1 MKRFIL
7 LFCLAFFLVSF
18 RPLDCLGQTET
29 KKVRLNHGF
38 EISIKGNPSTGY
50 QWTAQF
56 DSQFLKLT
64 SKEHVRDSS
73 KPKHYVGVPGMTK
86 FVFMPTKVGKTS
98 IKLIYMRPW
107 EKKTIKTKEYIVEIS
122 R

>member
-18 RPLDCLGQTET
+18 GSLDCLGQTET
-29 KKVRLNHGF
+29 KKVHLNHQF
-38 EISIKGNPSTGY
+38 EISVKGNPSTGY

-56 DSQFLKLT
+56 DAQFLKLS
-64 SKEHVRDSS
+64 SKEHARDSS
-73 KPKHYVGVPGMTK
+73 KPKRFLGVPGMTT

-98 IKLIYMRPW
+98 IKFIYMRPW
-107 EKKTIKTKEYIVEIS
+107 EKKAIKTKDYVVEIS
-122 R
+122 P